1 MQIFLETVYDLLSV
15 CCWQLF
21 SVTMHAK
28 EISKLS
34 GIILL
39 LTFPLNLFGSLIFH
53 HTLFKIL
60 NFLLTFS
67 PITMFSHTILE
78 DTNTKF
84 KEFMVFFF
92 CYIKN
97 PLMESNQRQECIPV
111 GCVPSAAVAVCWW
124 GMGVSAQRGVSAY
137 RGVHLPQ
144 WTEFLTHACENTT
157 FPQLRLRTVKKTF

>member
-1 MQIFLETVYDLLSV
+1 MLLFLETVYDLLSF

-39 LTFPLNLFGSLIFH
+39 LTFPLNLFGSLVFH
-53 HTLFKIL
+53 HALFKIL

-78 DTNTKF
+78 DANTKF
-84 KEFMVFFF
+84 KEFMVFSF
-92 CYIKN
+92 
-97 PLMESNQRQECIPV
+97 LLLHQESTNGKQLETRMHSSRMRTFRSSSRLLVGSGGVCPGGCIPA
-111 GCVPSAAVAVCWW
+111 C
-124 GMGVSAQRGVSAY
+124 
-137 RGVHLPQ
+137 
-144 WTEFLTHACENTT
+144 TEADTPLDRILDT
-157 FPQLRLRTVKKTF
+157 RL